1 MPSFLE
7 LLETHSALDAVFQ
20 EHQYAL
26 LHFDFALALKIL
38 QEYRSLLEAH
48 MADEENL
55 LLPLHGERAD
65 IGKDG
70 GKHLFL
76 FEHEK
81 MRRRLKLFIEATE
94 SLFTEKYPEAVIL
107 RLLDREAFYNR
118 LCSHHDIRE
127 TRILYPELD
136 KVTNETERTEI
147 FGRLIAARAVTMPCP
162 TVSNTAVETDLHQE

>member
-1 MPSFLE
+1 MQYFRTS
-7 LLETHSALDAVFQ
+7 
-20 EHQYAL
+20 YAL
-26 LHFDFALALKIL
+26 LHFDFA
-38 QEYRSLLEAH
+38 RSQNLLSLLLEAH

-55 LLPLHGERAD
+55 FSRCTANVQTRQRRQTSVSFSHENAAAEIVHRATVPL
-65 IGKDG
+65 
-70 GKHLFL
+70 
-76 FEHEK
+76 
-81 MRRRLKLFIEATE
+81 
-94 SLFTEKYPEAVIL
+94 TEKYPEAVIL